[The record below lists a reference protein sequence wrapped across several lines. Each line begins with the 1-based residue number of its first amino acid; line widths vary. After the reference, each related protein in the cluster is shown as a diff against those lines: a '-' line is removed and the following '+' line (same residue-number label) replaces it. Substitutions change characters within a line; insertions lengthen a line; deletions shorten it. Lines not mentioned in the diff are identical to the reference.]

1 VVQVDI
7 AAQGVR
13 TLHRA
18 VEDAHWACGERVRA
32 MRLFLFTLSAREDMR
47 LYACTPQL
55 RQVLA
60 VVLYRSACVVRTRV
74 CAKAPCAAFG
84 N

>member
-1 VVQVDI
+1 MVQVDI

-32 MRLFLFTLSAREDMR
+32 MRLFLFTLSAREDMQR
-47 LYACTPQL
+47 LYAP
-55 RQVLA
+55 
-60 VVLYRSACVVRTRV
+60 
-74 CAKAPCAAFG
+74 AASSTG
-84 N
+84 GSTV